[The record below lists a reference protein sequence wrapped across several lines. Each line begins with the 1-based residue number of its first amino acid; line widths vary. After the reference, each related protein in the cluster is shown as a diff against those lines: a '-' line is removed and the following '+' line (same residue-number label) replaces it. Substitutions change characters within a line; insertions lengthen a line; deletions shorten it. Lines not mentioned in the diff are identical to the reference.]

1 LKIWV
6 FRVNFQ
12 GFRCLETINFIDV
25 YGELARIHVADEVIM
40 PDGKMDIARIR
51 PLARLGYYDYTSVTD
66 VFEVCIP
73 GASGAAA
80 AGLEG
85 KASEYE

>member
-1 LKIWV
+1 
-6 FRVNFQ
+6 
-12 GFRCLETINFIDV
+12 
-25 YGELARIHVADEVIM
+25 M